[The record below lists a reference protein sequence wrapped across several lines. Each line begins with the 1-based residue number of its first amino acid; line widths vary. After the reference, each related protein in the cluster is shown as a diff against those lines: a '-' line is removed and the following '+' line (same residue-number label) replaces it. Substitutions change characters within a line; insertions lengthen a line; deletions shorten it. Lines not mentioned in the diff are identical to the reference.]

1 MKLVSVIV
9 PTYNI
14 EKYIAKTIQSVLAQ
28 TYTNFEL
35 LIVDDESPDRSVE
48 ICRQFHDPR
57 IKIISQKNRGLA
69 GARNGGIRY
78 AQGDYIAL
86 LDGDDLWLREK
97 LAKHIEH
104 LENNPDV
111 GVSFSRSEFIDAQ
124 GNSLGIFQMPK
135 LQDITPGHL
144 LCRNPI
150 GNGSA
155 PVIRR
160 EVFNAICFQDN
171 LHGTLEDC
179 YFDEH
184 FRQSEDI
191 ECWFRIAAQTDWK
204 IEGLPEAL
212 TLYRVNGEGLSANI
226 PKQFDSWEQMIA
238 KHRDRF
244 PELLAEWE
252 NPARAYQLR
261 YLARRAV
268 RLKDGKMA
276 VKLTHQALKTHWQIV
291 LSEPNRT
298 ILTLAA
304 AYMLYLLPLAFY
316 RQCENLALQVTGLS
330 HKFRIFRDR
339 SLRLARNEQTLSA
352 FPPASLAIFK
362 LSG

>member
-14 EKYIAKTIQSVLAQ
+14 EAYIAETIKSVLAQ
-28 TYTNFEL
+28 TYSNFEL
-35 LIVDDESPDRSVE
+35 LIIDDESPDNSVK
-48 ICRQFHDPR
+48 ICRQFDDPR
-57 IKIISQKNRGLA
+57 IKVISQKNRGLA
-69 GARNGGIRY
+69 GARNTGVRHAKGN
-78 AQGDYIAL
+78 YIAL
-86 LDGDDLWLREK
+86 LDGDDLWQPEK
-97 LAKHIEH
+97 LAKHIEY

-111 GVSFSRSEFIDAQ
+111 GISFSRSEFIDGE

-144 LCRNPI
+144 LCRNPV

-160 EVFNAICFQDN
+160 EVFEEICFQDD
-171 LHGTLEDC
+171 LHGAKEDC

-191 ECWFRIAAQTDWK
+191 ECWFRIAAQTDWE
-204 IEGLPEAL
+204 IAGIPEAL
-212 TLYRVNGEGLSANI
+212 TLYRVNGEGLSANVM
-226 PKQFDSWEQMIA
+226 KQYDSWEQMIT
-238 KHRDRF
+238 KHRNLF
-244 PELLAEWE
+244 PELLAKWE

-291 LSEPNRT
+291 FSEPSRT

-304 AYMLYLLPLAFY
+304 AYMLYVFPLAFY
-316 RQCENLALQVTGLS
+316 DLCENLALKFTGIS
-330 HKFRIFRDR
+330 HKFQILRDR
-339 SLRLARNEQTLSA
+339 LSYA
-352 FPPASLAIFK
+352 
-362 LSG
+362 

>member
-14 EKYIAKTIQSVLAQ
+14 EQYIAETIKSVLAQ
-28 TYTNFEL
+28 TYSHFEL
-35 LIVDDESPDRSVE
+35 LIINDESTDRSVE
-48 ICRQFHDPR
+48 ICLQFNDPR
-57 IKIISQKNRGLA
+57 IRIISQKNRGLA
-69 GARNGGIRY
+69 GARNTGIRN
-78 AQGDYIAL
+78 AQGEYIAL
-86 LDGDDLWLREK
+86 LDGDDLWLPEK
-97 LAKHIEH
+97 LANHVQH
-104 LENNPDV
+104 LESNPDV

-124 GNSLGIFQMPK
+124 GNSLGIYQMPK
-135 LQDITPGHL
+135 LKDITPGHL
-144 LCRNPI
+144 LCRNPV

-160 EVFNAICFQDN
+160 EVFDDICFQDD
-171 LHGTLEDC
+171 LHGSLENC

-191 ECWFRIAAQTDWK
+191 ECWLRISAQTNWK

-226 PKQFDSWEQMIA
+226 LKQLDSWEQMIT
-238 KHRDRF
+238 KHRDRY
-244 PELLAEWE
+244 PKLLAKWE

-268 RLKDGKMA
+268 RLKEGTMA
-276 VKLTHQALKTHWQIV
+276 VKLTHQALATHWKIIS
-291 LSEPNRT
+291 SEPNRT

-304 AYMLYLLPLAFY
+304 AYMLYCLPVSFY
-316 RQCENLALQVTGLS
+316 QQCENFALQLTGFS
-330 HKFRIFRDR
+330 HKLRIL
-339 SLRLARNEQTLSA
+339 SETLHQRIIYTWKNFA
-352 FPPASLAIFK
+352 TAS
-362 LSG
+362 

>member
-14 EKYIAKTIQSVLAQ
+14 EKYIGETIKSVLAQ

-35 LIVDDESPDRSVE
+35 LIIDDESPDSSVE
-48 ICRQFHDPR
+48 IARNFNDPR

-69 GARNGGIRY
+69 GARNTGIRQ
-78 AQGDYIAL
+78 AQGNYIAL
-86 LDGDDLWLREK
+86 LDGDDLWLEEK
-97 LAKHIEH
+97 LAKHTEH
-104 LENNPDV
+104 LENNPNV
-111 GVSFSRSEFIDAQ
+111 GVSFSRSEFINAE

-135 LQDITPGHL
+135 LNDITPGHL

-160 EVFNAICFQDN
+160 EVFDAICFQND
-171 LHGTLEDC
+171 LHGQMEDW

-191 ECWFRIAAQTDWK
+191 ECWFRIAAQTNWQ
-204 IEGLPEAL
+204 IAGIPEAL
-212 TLYRVNGEGLSANI
+212 TLYRVNGEGLSANVM
-226 PKQFDSWEQMIA
+226 KQFDSWEQMIS
-238 KHRDRF
+238 KHRSSF

-276 VKLTHQALKTHWQIV
+276 VKLTHQALQTHWQIV

-298 ILTLAA
+298 ILTLIA
-304 AYMLYLLPLAFY
+304 AYMLYVFPLTFY
-316 RQCENLALQVTGLS
+316 RQCENLALQITGMS
-330 HKFRIFRDR
+330 HKFRILRDQFVLYCSKMKWIMIR
-339 SLRLARNEQTLSA
+339 
-352 FPPASLAIFK
+352 
-362 LSG
+362 G